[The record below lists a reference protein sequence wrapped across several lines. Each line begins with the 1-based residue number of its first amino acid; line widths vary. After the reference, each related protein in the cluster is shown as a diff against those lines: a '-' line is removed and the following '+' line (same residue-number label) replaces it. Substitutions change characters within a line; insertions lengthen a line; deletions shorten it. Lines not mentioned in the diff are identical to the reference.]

1 LSSRGGWEKD
11 ATCVNALLIYATGLF
26 CSGGYYHE
34 PRPNCYG
41 SNVADPVLLD
51 GGSHQQ
57 FTYDCPSLRFGGLRL
72 GIMQMSQVHY
82 FLALC
87 EERNFTRAAK
97 RCGVSQPS
105 LTNAIKRLERKLGG
119 SLFHRDRRNT
129 QLTELGRVVK
139 PYFKQLDQCAYQAK
153 RNVGELLAAR
163 SVKSS
168 QPKAK
173 EAFMR
178 AHHVI
183 AVVAVLVVGFGA
195 KQFFFPPMKAEANI
209 HAAPSASVDVFQM
222 QIDHPNRNNLP
233 VQKIHDMTFVYSDSD

>member
-1 LSSRGGWEKD
+1 MRYSL
-11 ATCVNALLIYATGLF
+11 YAAYAPGLF
-26 CSGGYYHE
+26 CSGGYYLE

-41 SNVADPVLLD
+41 SSVADPVLLD
-51 GGSHQQ
+51 GDSHQQ
-57 FTYDCPSLRFGGLRL
+57 FTYDCRSLRFGGLRL
-72 GIMQMSQVHY
+72 GIMQMSQIHY

-119 SLFHRDRRNT
+119 SLFHRDRRNI

-153 RNVGELLAAR
+153 HKAGKLLAAR

-168 QPKAK
+168 QPRAK

-183 AVVAVLVVGFGA
+183 AVVAVLIVGFGA
-195 KQFFFPPMKAEANI
+195 KQFFFPPIKAEANI
-209 HAAPSASVDVFQM
+209 PSASMGVLQM
-222 QIDHPNRNNLP
+222 DIDQLNKKNLP
-233 VQKIHDMTFVYSDSD
+233 VQQMHDMTFVYSEGD